1 MCDSEYEF
9 HTKNY
14 LYLYEL
20 THSAILIALFLNQ
33 SIYQSINQSR
43 EIERKRE
50 SFYNNYLVS
59 WCRHKRVI
67 DLYVN
72 KT

>member
-9 HTKNY
+9 YTKNY

-20 THSAILIALFLNQ
+20 THSKSF
-33 SIYQSINQSR
+33 YFF
-43 EIERKRE
+43 

-59 WCRHKRVI
+59 WCRHERVI

-72 KT
+72 NFTLILCFGNY

>member
-9 HTKNY
+9 YTKNY

-20 THSAILIALFLNQ
+20 THSAILIVLENR
-33 SIYQSINQSR
+33 R
-43 EIERKRE
+43 ERERERE
-50 SFYNNYLVS
+50 RGSFYNNYLVS